1 MHPNGRAAEW
11 LLLAASSKRWFKRG
25 RLLIPLIPG
34 DRMDRRMPRCA
45 LRSGA
50 PEREPEI
57 SHE

>member
-1 MHPNGRAAEW
+1 MAAIGGQ
-11 LLLAASSKRWFKRG
+11 FKRSFKLG